1 MTGHKERPKM
11 PTSNLAKIVHNKWLQ
26 QSGNKM
32 TCLYE
37 ATIDDLI
44 LPFMQI
50 KNYKSWLKGGSFG
63 EGLNSTSLKL
73 KVVAKCGDPKV
84 LVETMKSCPWA

>member
-1 MTGHKERPKM
+1 
-11 PTSNLAKIVHNKWLQ
+11 
-26 QSGNKM
+26 M

-50 KNYKSWLKGGSFG
+50 RKYRSWLKGGSFG
-63 EGLNSTSLKL
+63 KDLDSPSLKL

-84 LVETMKSCPWA
+84 LVEAMKAFP